1 MTCEGRFSLMKNLFG
16 LLVAVAVCS
25 SITLSAQV
33 LYTTQQD
40 FAPATTASGAAITVG
55 PPGAAGDTD
64 LSTINGLANTSSPGG
79 AGTAGAIFMQVNTL
93 GFDQAN
99 LGDEAANA
107 GFLAALKGNTKLT
120 LDYTLPQDLTTGANG
135 YFQIW
140 GVFNWTAGY
149 QSFNNNSFFNGAN
162 LLAGQHTVTFDYT
175 SLQPGLP
182 TSQPSYFQ
190 LFLVMNCGGSL
201 SPATV
206 PIYIDNIR
214 VSGPVPEP
222 TSLALMGIPAV
233 IFLIRR
239 HRS

>member
-1 MTCEGRFSLMKNLFG
+1 MKNLTFG
-16 LLVAVAVCS
+16 ALGLVAVCS

-40 FAPATTASGAAITVG
+40 FAAATTASGANITVG
-55 PPGAAGDTD
+55 PPGATGDTD

-79 AGTAGAIFMQVNTL
+79 AGTAGALFLQANVLNY
-93 GFDQAN
+93 DQAN

-120 LDYTLPQDLTTGANG
+120 LDYTLPQDLNTGASG

-140 GVFNWTAGY
+140 GVFNWSGGY
-149 QSFNNNSFFNGAN
+149 QQFNNNPFFAGAN
-162 LLAGQHTVTFDYT
+162 LLAGQHTVTFDYS

-182 TSQPSYFQ
+182 TSQPGYFQ
-190 LFLVMNCGGSL
+190 LFVVLNCGGSL
-201 SPATV
+201 SPSANV

-222 TSLALMGIPAV
+222 TSLTLLGLSLPAALV
-233 IFLIRR
+233 LVHRR
-239 HRS
+239 RRS